1 MLDGRRSPAV
11 AATWLMECL
20 AGIFLEYPGSERGRH
35 VRRTWSYTH
44 RTKASGNR
52 RDTGLPD
59 KTVILIVEDDQNIVD
74 LVRSN
79 LSVRGHDVI
88 VSKNGESIERT
99 LELRVPDLVLLD
111 LMLPDADGFE
121 LCREIRE
128 LSDVGIIVLSARRAE
143 TDKVRALNLGAD
155 DYMTKPFG
163 IEELLARINAT
174 LRRSRPAPASPP
186 EPTVVTIGD
195 VEIDL
200 GRRRVTKG
208 GRLVHLT
215 QTEFALLRQ
224 FAISPGVLLTHADA
238 AAAGL
243 GSRIRDADRVHPGLC
258 GQAPREARIPRWRA
272 ALHHRAAFGLPVRPA
287 NGRPGPAGRLAR
299 ARLSRTG
306 RPEPHGPR
314 REIGAAP
321 ARVAR
326 HVADLGT
333 RCIVPDDGHAIM
345 HVGDPNDETGDRLI
359 RLVLAGLCSART
371 SFSFRRRPRAA
382 LRSAAG
388 RVRRPDPPPAGGARS
403 AASGGMIAPLSSLHG
418 FGNRI

>member
-224 FAISPGVLLTHADA
+224 FAISPGVLLTHAALLRRVWGPGYETQTEYTRVYVARLRAKLESPGGEQLFITEPRSGYRFALTTAERVPLA
-238 AAAGL
+238 A
-243 GSRIRDADRVHPGLC
+243 SR
-258 GQAPREARIPRWRA
+258 
-272 ALHHRAAFGLPVRPA
+272 
-287 NGRPGPAGRLAR
+287 GPA
-299 ARLSRTG
+299 
-306 RPEPHGPR
+306 
-314 REIGAAP
+314 
-321 ARVAR
+321 
-326 HVADLGT
+326 
-333 RCIVPDDGHAIM
+333 
-345 HVGDPNDETGDRLI
+345 
-359 RLVLAGLCSART
+359 
-371 SFSFRRRPRAA
+371 
-382 LRSAAG
+382 
-388 RVRRPDPPPAGGARS
+388 
-403 AASGGMIAPLSSLHG
+403 
-418 FGNRI
+418 